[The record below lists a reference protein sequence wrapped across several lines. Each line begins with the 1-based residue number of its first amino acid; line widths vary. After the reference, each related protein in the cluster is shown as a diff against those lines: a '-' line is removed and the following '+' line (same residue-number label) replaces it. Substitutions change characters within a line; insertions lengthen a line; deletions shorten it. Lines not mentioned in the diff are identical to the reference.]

1 MQKNIL
7 RNKVYEQARRTLEK
21 EIPSLE
27 ESIKGIELRMEHL
40 KKEKDRLCKM
50 LDEDKE
56 FVEEA
61 SENFGF
67 VKHFFLGYDGSQCGW
82 LLFLN
87 KEFLSDTDG
96 FSYEAVIKKRDA
108 DREHGLRP
116 QTLFDAGFLK
126 P

>member
-1 MQKNIL
+1 MQKNTL

-27 ESIKGIELRMEHL
+27 ESIKKIEQRMDQL
-40 KKEKDRLCKM
+40 KKEKDRLSKL
-50 LDEDKE
+50 LDEDKD

-67 VKHFFLGYDGSQCGW
+67 VRHFFMGYDGSQCGW

-96 FSYEAVIKKRDA
+96 FSYEEVIKKRDG
-108 DREHGLRP
+108 DREHRLRP
-116 QTLFDAGFLK
+116 QTLFDAGVIK